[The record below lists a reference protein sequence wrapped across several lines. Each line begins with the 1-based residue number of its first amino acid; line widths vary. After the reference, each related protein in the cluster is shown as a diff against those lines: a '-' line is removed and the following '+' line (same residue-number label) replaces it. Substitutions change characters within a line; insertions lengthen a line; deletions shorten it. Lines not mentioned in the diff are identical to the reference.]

1 MAESAAIEDIRDEDG
16 LLQPEFVARI
26 CAAIAASDGAAAR
39 RLTDDLHEADLADL
53 IMALNSDER
62 IRLIELLGR
71 DFDVEAL
78 PQLDEAVRDELMEAL
93 PNPVIASAVG
103 QLDTDDA
110 ALSDRGHGR
119 GGSARDPRRRPAEE
133 RVALTR
139 ALDYP
144 EYTAGRL
151 MQTEFVA
158 VPAFWT
164 VRQTL
169 DHLRRDHDLPEELPR
184 NLRRRSGLSPDR
196 RGAAQPPA
204 QGPGPRP
211 HRRADG

>member
-1 MAESAAIEDIRDEDG
+1 MAIARRQFSMKAGPLMAESAAIEDIRDEDG
-16 LLQPEFVARI
+16 LLQPEFVAKVRACI
-26 CAAIAASDGAAAR
+26 TAGDGEAAR

-62 IRLIELLGR
+62 VRLIELLGR

-78 PQLDEAVRDELMEAL
+78 PQLDEAIRDELMEAL

-110 ALSDRGHGR
+110 AYLIEDMDEADQREILASV
-119 GGSARDPRRRPAEE
+119 PAEE

-144 EYTAGRL
+144 EYSASPTCRKASS
-151 MQTEFVA
+151 
-158 VPAFWT
+158 
-164 VRQTL
+164 
-169 DHLRRDHDLPEELPR
+169 
-184 NLRRRSGLSPDR
+184 RSMWSIR
-196 RGAAQPPA
+196 
-204 QGPGPRP
+204 
-211 HRRADG
+211 HSI